1 VRTVSPSSRFLALA
15 ASAVSVLTLVA
26 ARPVGAQAFAPSTT
40 VVTLRAGDVMRV
52 TVWRRPELSGEFVV
66 AANGALAH
74 PLYRELVVAGVPL
87 DSVERRLHVLLERYE
102 SNPQFVVEPL
112 LRIAVGGEVGRPNIY
127 TLRPETSVSEAIA
140 LAGGPTERGR
150 ADQARL
156 TRGGRTILLDFSRP
170 ESGHAMMPLVSGDQL
185 VVERRRSMFREYI
198 APAITV
204 TGATAAILN
213 VILRND
219 RR

>member
-1 VRTVSPSSRFLALA
+1 MHPSPRILALA
-15 ASAVSVLTLVA
+15 AIAATLAMVVPAPVA
-26 ARPVGAQAFAPSTT
+26 GAQAFAPLRS
-40 VVTLRAGDVMRV
+40 VGTLRPGDVMRV

-66 AANGALAH
+66 ATNGALAH
-74 PLYRELVVAGVPL
+74 PLFRTLVVAGVPL
-87 DSVERRLHVLLERYE
+87 DSVEERLRALLERYE
-102 SNPQFVVEPL
+102 VNPQFVVEPL
-112 LRIAVGGEVGRPNIY
+112 LRIAIGGEVGRPNLY
-127 TLRPETSVSEAIA
+127 TLHPETSVSEAIA

-150 ADQARL
+150 SDQVRL
-156 TRGGRTILLDFSRP
+156 TRNGQPILLDLTRP
-170 ESGHAMMPLVSGDQL
+170 DGGHALMRLVSGDQL